1 MGLEFNPEWVE
12 EAAKGDSS
20 AQTLLYNYSFNKV
33 YMSVKS
39 MVSDEDLIQD
49 VIQDT
54 YIKAFAS
61 LDMLGNP
68 EMFISWIKAIA
79 HNKMLDELRKNKPL
93 LFSQITKEGEEDD
106 DFELQIEDTRTY
118 SIPENVVDI
127 GETARLVREILDSL
141 SEGQRLAVGMYYYEE
156 LSVKEIARKLEI
168 SEKTVKVQLHRGRK
182 SLEEKIRELEKK
194 GTKLYGIAPLP
205 FFLMLIKSMGGSSAS
220 SGVIAGVGV
229 ATASEAAALGALTP
243 GAVTVTNAASIGI
256 MTPSAI
262 TVSNAAT
269 LGVMTPEAVSVS
281 SAAKLGI
288 MTREAVSV
296 SSAAKIGIMTPGA
309 NAIASSTTMEM
320 MAPSAGPVTNAAT
333 IGNMMPG
340 TGPVSSSTAIEMVTP
355 EAGTVSN
362 VVSSNVIDASDITTS
377 VSTPVTS
384 TTSVVST
391 STEAVSETVSANA
404 TSTTLKAVSEAGAV
418 ESAVGVAKAGLT
430 IKKAVA
436 IILLSMTIG
445 AVGAVV
451 VNNTSHK
458 RGGGYDEESYSAL
471 ERYNDPQEIL
481 EVLMRCASGKEDVRE
496 VVDKYILPAMYSKQG
511 KEAFIQDYIKKQA
524 VTVSHVE
531 DVEIKYIIEDR
542 RDESGDFAYVEA
554 GIYSEYGEY
563 VDIEGLAVISIDYC
577 IKYKDGKEDYE
588 MGKWTFV
595 KTKGRWY
602 WKE

>member
-1 MGLEFNPEWVE
+1 MKLEFNPEWVE

-68 EMFISWIKAIA
+68 EMFIPWIKAIA

-229 ATASEAAALGALTP
+229 ATVSEAATLGALTP
-243 GAVTVTNAASIGI
+243 GAVTVTNAASIGV

-281 SAAKLGI
+281 SAAKL
-288 MTREAVSV
+288 
-296 SSAAKIGIMTPGA
+296 GIMTPGA

-355 EAGTVSN
+355 EAGPVSN
-362 VVSSNVIDASDITTS
+362 VVSSNAIEASDIVTS
-377 VSTPVTS
+377 VSTPVTN

-391 STEAVSETVSANA
+391 STEVVSETVSANA
-404 TSTTLKAVSEAGAV
+404 TSTTLEATSEAGAV

-458 RGGGYDEESYSAL
+458 RGGGYDEESYSTL

-595 KTKGRWY
+595 KTKGKWY